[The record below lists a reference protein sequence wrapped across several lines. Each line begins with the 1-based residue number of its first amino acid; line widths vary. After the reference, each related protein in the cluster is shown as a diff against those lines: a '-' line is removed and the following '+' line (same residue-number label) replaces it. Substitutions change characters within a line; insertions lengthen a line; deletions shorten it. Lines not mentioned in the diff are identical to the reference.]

1 MQDLL
6 EEKEHDGRLK
16 LKAAGNSGKSKNA
29 GKSNGTT
36 VTMATTT
43 TASATTATTTV
54 ASQKSE
60 TTPKSAKK
68 FQKASEK
75 ASQSSKSNAEVP
87 TDDTNDV
94 KKRSEVQNASTD
106 DGNAQDIIQDAT
118 EVKQSP
124 PQSPQA
130 TSPTEIKRP
139 KRSSSF
145 HNMSTRLV
153 LFACIMFVYQ
163 FHFQCVPGMILNG
176 CTKGSSSQKLKDT
189 S

>member
-1 MQDLL
+1 
-6 EEKEHDGRLK
+6 
-16 LKAAGNSGKSKNA
+16 
-29 GKSNGTT
+29 
-36 VTMATTT
+36 MA
-43 TASATTATTTV
+43 
-54 ASQKSE
+54 QKSE

-75 ASQSSKSNAEVP
+75 ASQSTKSNAEVP

-94 KKRSEVQNASTD
+94 KERSEVLDVSTD
-106 DGNAQDIIQDAT
+106 DANAQDMTQDAT
-118 EVKQSP
+118 EVKQTP

-153 LFACIMFVYQ
+153 LQWYPLHKTKLFMWPASLCCEYYSLSSIFSGNADVIVIRDHTPTRD
-163 FHFQCVPGMILNG
+163 HFMTAVRVVLRC
-176 CTKGSSSQKLKDT
+176 KDRCLSAFSLSCFT
-189 S
+189 SNFKWAW